1 MPVCFYPSA
10 PGSPVVFF
18 SPGYG
23 GARSGY
29 SFLARHWN
37 EQGLAVAVTE
47 HAGSNQEAL
56 ARLKQRAG
64 RDFPRE
70 VELGVARDQEE
81 YAQRLDDIRL
91 ARRELTA
98 HAPNLDWSRVG
109 LAGHSYGSATV
120 MGLAPEWQPFGL
132 LLLSP
137 PFLGGPS
144 DAALERIQAPT
155 LFVTGTRD
163 SSLTGSRTYHER
175 LETFRRLRSR
185 PRYLAV
191 FEGAEHL
198 TFAGIGLKLDRW
210 LPSVRR
216 LTTRFWEGCL
226 EGRALD
232 PNETFEAVSCWE
244 AA

>member
-1 MPVCFYPSA
+1 ML
-10 PGSPVVFF
+10 F

-23 GARSGY
+23 GARTGY
-29 SFLARHWN
+29 SFLARQWN
-37 EQGLAVAVTE
+37 ENGLAVAVTE

-56 ARLKQRAG
+56 ARLKERVG

-81 YAQRLDDIRL
+81 FDHRLEDVRF
-91 ARRELTA
+91 ARRELAT
-98 HAPNLDWSRVG
+98 HAPDLDWARLG

-120 MGLAPEWQPFGL
+120 IALAPEWRPIGL

-144 DAALERIQAPT
+144 DASLEQIQAPT

-163 SSLTGSRTYHER
+163 SSLTGSRTYQER
-175 LETFRRLRSR
+175 LETFRRLRSH

-191 FEGAEHL
+191 FEEAEHL

-216 LTTRFWEGCL
+216 LTTRFWQGCL
-226 EGRALD
+226 EGRTLD
-232 PNETFEAVSCWE
+232 PNETFESVSCWE